1 MSEEIKYVDNTSLE
15 YTINKLKEY
24 IANHYASKSEMENI
38 NTILD
43 NINGEVV

>member
-1 MSEEIKYVDNTSLE
+1 MSEKIKYVDNTSLE

-24 IANHYASKSEMENI
+24 IANYYASKSEIEKI